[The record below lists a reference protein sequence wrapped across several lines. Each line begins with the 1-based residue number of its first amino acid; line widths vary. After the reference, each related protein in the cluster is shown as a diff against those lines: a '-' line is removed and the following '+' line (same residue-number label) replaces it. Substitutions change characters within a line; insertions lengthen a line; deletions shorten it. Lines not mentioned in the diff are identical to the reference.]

1 MRPAHAASFPLLLV
15 GLVWILLQ
23 QGPGSNQ
30 NVHFALVRSIS
41 DGTPRVDRYKS
52 ESPDVSYI
60 DGHYYA
66 AKAPG
71 LALLTEPWYLALE
84 GSGGTV
90 EDDAW
95 RLSFPAAMEQVP
107 RPALWQLSIFGAAL
121 PALICLF
128 LVSGVADR
136 LLPGRGTAA
145 AVLLGLGSTLGVF
158 ATLFFAHALSASLG
172 FAAFALLVRERSR
185 PNLALVSC
193 AGVVAGLA
201 IVVEFPLALV
211 AAVLAGFVAV
221 HPDRWRR
228 LAAYGLGG
236 AFGVAPLAGFNSWA
250 FGSPWTL
257 SYTDAVVTPGRSG
270 HDVIGAN
277 SAGFFGV
284 EVPSLRA
291 GLELLASSKGLLV
304 LTPVWA
310 LSVAGIALLWRR
322 GSRAEA
328 AVIAAVGIAF
338 VVYDSAYYLPF
349 GGFPGGPRFLVPML
363 PFLAVAVAAAASAVP
378 LTALT
383 LGLASVTVT
392 VVALLVDPGRRSED
406 AGSWFHALERG
417 SVTQTVVGWAG
428 GSDRVGVAIAAVAAV
443 AAVLFAVVAV
453 VPGQSPPATTGHK
466 GGFGRG
472 FTRRDVIGAVTA
484 LVLWRVVYIAGPVLL
499 ESPGS
504 GGLDLVAV
512 VALLAAVGAALFL
525 LARAGGFG
533 LVAAVALLP
542 LAWPRF
548 AAHDRLALIA
558 VGCSL
563 AVSLAVLRGRG
574 LPRPPRDAAQRA
586 AS

>member
-1 MRPAHAASFPLLLV
+1 MRRVHAAPLALLLV
-15 GLVWILLQ
+15 GLAWVLLQ

-30 NVHFALVRSIS
+30 NVHFALVRAIS
-41 DGTPRVDRYKS
+41 DGTPRVDRYRS

-71 LALLTEPWYLALE
+71 LALATEPWYLALDR
-84 GSGGTV
+84 SGATV
-90 EDDAW
+90 ADDAW
-95 RLSFPAAMEQVP
+95 HLSFPKAMEQVP

-128 LVSGVADR
+128 LVRGVADR
-136 LLPGRGTAA
+136 VLPGGGTAA

-185 PNLALVSC
+185 PSLPLVGC
-193 AGVVAGLA
+193 AGLVAGLA

-211 AAVLAGFVAV
+211 AAVLAAFVAV
-221 HPDRWRR
+221 GAGRLRR
-228 LAAYGLGG
+228 LATYAVGGLL
-236 AFGVAPLAGFNSWA
+236 GVTPLAVFNALA

-270 HDVIGAN
+270 HDVVGAN

-284 EVPSLRA
+284 QVPSLRA

-310 LSVAGIALLWRR
+310 LAAVGLVVLWRR
-322 GSRAEA
+322 GKRAEA
-328 AVIAAVGIAF
+328 AVITAVAGAF

-363 PFLAVAVAAAASAVP
+363 PFLAVAVSAAASVIP
-378 LTALT
+378 LTTLI
-383 LGLASVTVT
+383 LGLASATVT
-392 VVALLVDPGRRSED
+392 TVALVVDPGRRSED

-417 SVTQTVVGWAG
+417 SITHTVIGWAG
-428 GSDRVGVAIAAVAAV
+428 ASDRAGVAIVVAA
-443 AAVLFAVVAV
+443 AAGALLLAVLAV
-453 VPGQSPPATTGHK
+453 
-466 GGFGRG
+466 GRR
-472 FTRRDVIGAVTA
+472 FTRHEVIGAVAA
-484 LVLWRVVYIAGPVLL
+484 LVLWRVVYVAAPVLL
-499 ESPGS
+499 EGPGS

-512 VALLAAVGAALFL
+512 IALLAAVGACLALC
-525 LARAGGFG
+525 ARTGNVG

-548 AAHDRLALIA
+548 AAHDRLVLAA
-558 VGCSL
+558 VCCSL
-563 AVSLAVLRGRG
+563 AVSFALVRGRG
-574 LPRPPRDAAQRA
+574 VPRPPRDATQRA